1 MILKVKKDVWV
12 VELKN
17 QKNTTNNK
25 KFLKICIITLIC
37 ILLAIVIAR
46 YITEEEFRNYV
57 DTDILKKQ
65 VEQNTL
71 SSIEIDYESTPS
83 IFAYDKYVA
92 ILSKNTLSIYTANGE
107 KAATLEINISKPVVN
122 SRGKYLVIAEQ
133 DGKKIYL
140 IGDTSIIWQTDI
152 DGEISRVNVNK
163 NGYVSVIVTNT
174 TYKSV
179 IISYNQTG
187 KELFRTYLSSTY
199 AICADISNN
208 NKYLAIGEV
217 DYSGTIVK
225 SNVKIIS
232 IALAQSSPKES
243 VINKYES
250 EIGQIINNIRYQDK
264 DTAICMF
271 NSYVQ
276 KVSLDSN
283 ERLIDIEDNA
293 LFLDINL
300 NNKIAIVEKQ
310 SSGLFSYEYEMK
322 IKSTTGISENLYI
335 LDSDVPRNII
345 ICGDTVGINL
355 GTEVQIV
362 NSRGMLLKK
371 YKSKQEI
378 KSLVVGSNIAGIIFK
393 DKIELINL

>member
-1 MILKVKKDVWV
+1 MKKIVDFARR
-12 VELKN
+12 
-17 QKNTTNNK
+17 K
-25 KFLKICIITLIC
+25 KFLKVSIL
-37 ILLAIVIAR
+37 ILLCMVSVIIISR
-46 YITEEEFRNYV
+46 YITEENYRDYV
-57 DTDILKKQ
+57 DTKILKKQ

-71 SSIEIDYESTPS
+71 INIEIDYESTPS
-83 IFAYDKYVA
+83 IFAYDKYIA
-92 ILSKNTLSIYTANGE
+92 ILNKNTISIYTSNAE
-107 KAATLEINISKPVVN
+107 KSASLEINISKPIVS

-140 IGDTSIIWQTDI
+140 IKGTSIVWQNEI

-179 IISYNQTG
+179 VVCYNETG
-187 KELFRTYLSSTY
+187 IELFRTYLSSTY
-199 AICADISNN
+199 AICSDISNN

-225 SNVKIIS
+225 SNVKILS
-232 IALAQSSPKES
+232 VSLAQSNPEQA
-243 VINKYES
+243 VVNKYES
-250 EIGQIINNIRYQDK
+250 ESGQIINNIMYQDK
-264 DTAICMF
+264 NIAICMF

-276 KVSLDSN
+276 KVFLDGN
-283 ERLIDIEDNA
+283 ERLVDIDDDA

-300 NNKIAIVEKQ
+300 KDSIAIVEKQ

-322 IKSTTGISENLYI
+322 IKSINGISENLYI

-345 ICGDTVGINL
+345 ICGDVIGINL

-362 NSRGMLLKK
+362 NYRGILLKK

-378 KSLVVGSNIAGIIFK
+378 KSLVVGDSIAGIIYK

>member
-1 MILKVKKDVWV
+1 M
-12 VELKN
+12 KN
-17 QKNTTNNK
+17 IVDTTGRK
-25 KFLKICIITLIC
+25 KFLKVCII
-37 ILLAIVIAR
+37 ILLCMIFVIITAR
-46 YITEEEFRNYV
+46 YITEEDFRDYV
-57 DTDILKKQ
+57 DTKILKKQ
-65 VEQNTL
+65 VEQDTL
-71 SSIEIDYESTPS
+71 SNIEIDYESTPS
-83 IFAYDKYVA
+83 IFAYDKYIA

-107 KAATLEINISKPVVN
+107 KNASLEINISKPVVN

-140 IGDTSIIWQTDI
+140 INGTSIIWQNEI

-179 IISYNQTG
+179 VVCYNPTG
-187 KELFRTYLSSTY
+187 TELFRTYLSSTY
-199 AICADISNN
+199 AICSDISNN

-225 SNVKIIS
+225 SNVKILS
-232 IALAQSSPKES
+232 VSLSQSNPEQA
-243 VINKYES
+243 VVNKYES
-250 EIGQIINNIRYQDK
+250 ETGQIINNIRYQDK

-276 KVSLDSN
+276 KVFLDGN
-283 ERLIDIEDNA
+283 ERLLEIDDDA

-300 NNKIAIVEKQ
+300 KDSIAIVEKQ

-322 IKSTTGISENLYI
+322 IKSANGISENLYI
-335 LDSDVPRNII
+335 LNSDVPRDII
-345 ICGDTVGINL
+345 ICGDVIGINL

-362 NSRGMLLKK
+362 NSRGILLKK

-378 KSLVVGSNIAGIIFK
+378 KSLVVGDNIAGIIYK

>member
-1 MILKVKKDVWV
+1 MNNKKD
-12 VELKN
+12 L
-17 QKNTTNNK
+17 TNRK
-25 KFLKICIITLIC
+25 KFLKASVLTLLS
-37 ILLAIVIAR
+37 ILFVILVAR
-46 YITEEEFRNYV
+46 YITEAEFRDYI
-57 DTDILKKQ
+57 DAKILKKQ

-71 SSIEIDYESTPS
+71 SQIEIDYQSTS
-83 IFAYDKYVA
+83 NVFAYDKYIA
-92 ILSKNTLSIYTANGE
+92 ILNKNTLSIYTANGE
-107 KAATLEINISKPVVN
+107 KAESLEINISKPLV
-122 SRGKYLVIAEQ
+122 SSKGKYLVIAENE
-133 DGKKIYL
+133 GKNIYL
-140 IGDTSIIWQTDI
+140 IGGTSILWQTEI
-152 DGEISRVNVNK
+152 EGEISRVNVNK
-163 NGYVSVIVTNT
+163 NGYVSVIVTHT

-179 IISYNQTG
+179 VISYNQEG

-225 SNVKIIS
+225 SNIKIIS
-232 IALAQSSPKES
+232 IALAQTEPEKS

-250 EIGQIINNIRYQDK
+250 ETGQIINNVRYHDK

-276 KVSLDSN
+276 KVYLEGN
-283 ERLIDIEDNA
+283 ERLLEINGDA

-300 NNKIAIVEKQ
+300 KDSVAIFEKQ

-322 IKSTTGISENLYI
+322 IKSSIGSNENLYI
-335 LDSDVPRNII
+335 LDSDVPRDII
-345 ICGDTVGINL
+345 ISGDTIGINL

-362 NSRGMLLKK
+362 NSRGLLLKK

-378 KSLVVGSNIAGIIFK
+378 KNLVVGDSIAGIIYK

>member
-107 KAATLEINISKPVVN
+107 KTATLEINISKPVVN

>member
-1 MILKVKKDVWV
+1 M
-12 VELKN
+12 KN
-17 QKNTTNNK
+17 RTDLTGRK
-25 KFLKICIITLIC
+25 KFLKVSIITLLC
-37 ILLAIVIAR
+37 VISVIITAR
-46 YITEEEFRNYV
+46 YITEEDFREYV
-57 DTDILKKQ
+57 DTKILKKQ

-71 SSIEIDYESTPS
+71 SNIEIDYESTSS
-83 IFAYDKYVA
+83 IFAYDKYIA

-107 KAATLEINISKPVVN
+107 KNASLEINISKPVVN

-140 IGDTSIIWQTDI
+140 ISGTSIIWQNEI

-179 IISYNQTG
+179 VVCYNQTG
-187 KELFRTYLSSTY
+187 TELFRTYLSSTY
-199 AICADISNN
+199 AICSDISNN

-225 SNVKIIS
+225 SNVKILS
-232 IALAQSSPKES
+232 VSLSQSNPEQA

-276 KVSLDSN
+276 KVFLDKN
-283 ERLIDIEDNA
+283 ERLLEIDDDA

-300 NNKIAIVEKQ
+300 KDSIAIVEKQ

-322 IKSTTGISENLYI
+322 IKSVNGISENLYI
-335 LDSDVPRNII
+335 LNSDVPRNII
-345 ICGDTVGINL
+345 ICGDVIGINL

-362 NSRGMLLKK
+362 NSRGVLLKK

-378 KSLVVGSNIAGIIFK
+378 KSLVVGDRIAGIIYK

>member
-1 MILKVKKDVWV
+1 MIKLKKIVDGAGR
-12 VELKN
+12 
-17 QKNTTNNK
+17 K
-25 KFLKICIITLIC
+25 KFLKVSII
-37 ILLAIVIAR
+37 ILLCMVFVIIIAR
-46 YITEEEFRNYV
+46 YITEEDFRDYV
-57 DTDILKKQ
+57 DTKILKKQ

-71 SSIEIDYESTPS
+71 SNIEIDYESTPS
-83 IFAYDKYVA
+83 ILAYDKYIA
-92 ILSKNTLSIYTANGE
+92 ILNKSTLSIYTSNGE
-107 KAATLEINISKPVVN
+107 KSTALEINISKPIVS

-140 IGDTSIIWQTDI
+140 ISGTSIIWQNEI

-179 IISYNQTG
+179 VVCYNQLGT
-187 KELFRTYLSSTY
+187 ELFRTYLSSTY
-199 AICADISNN
+199 AICSDISNN

-225 SNVKIIS
+225 SNVKILS
-232 IALAQSSPKES
+232 VSLSQSNPEQA
-243 VINKYES
+243 VVNKYES

-264 DTAICMF
+264 DIAVCMF

-276 KVSLDSN
+276 KVFLDGN
-283 ERLIDIEDNA
+283 ERLLDIEDEA

-300 NNKIAIVEKQ
+300 KDSIAIIEKQ

-322 IKSTTGISENLYI
+322 IKSSNGVSENLYI

-345 ICGDTVGINL
+345 ICGDLIGINL

-362 NSRGMLLKK
+362 NYRGILLKK

-378 KSLVVGSNIAGIIFK
+378 KSLVVGDSIAGIIYK

>member
-1 MILKVKKDVWV
+1 MKNKKD
-12 VELKN
+12 
-17 QKNTTNNK
+17 TTSRK
-25 KFLKICIITLIC
+25 KLLKICILIL
-37 ILLAIVIAR
+37 ISMLLAILIAR
-46 YITEEEFRNYV
+46 YLTEEDFRSYV
-57 DTDILKKQ
+57 DTKILRKQ

-71 SSIEIDYESTPS
+71 SSIEIDYETTPS

-92 ILSKNTLSIYTANGE
+92 ILNKNNLEIYTANAE
-107 KAATLEINISKPVVN
+107 KIANLEINISQPVIN
-122 SRGKYLVIAEQ
+122 TRGKYLVIAEH
-133 DGKKIYL
+133 DGHKIYL
-140 IGDTSIIWQTDI
+140 IEGTTILWQNEI

-179 IISYNQTG
+179 VVSYNPKG
-187 KELFRTYLSSTY
+187 KELFRSYLSSTY

-208 NKYLAIGEV
+208 NKYLAIGEI
-217 DYSGTIVK
+217 DYSGTIIK

-232 IALAQSSPKES
+232 VTLAQSEPEKS

-250 EIGQIINNIRYQDK
+250 ETGQIINNIRYQDK

-276 KVSLDSN
+276 KVSTDSN
-283 ERLIDIEDNA
+283 ERLIDIDDNA

-300 NNKIAIVEKQ
+300 ENYIAIVEKQ

-322 IKSTTGISENLYI
+322 LKNTSSTSENLYI
-335 LDSDVPRNII
+335 LDSDVPKNVIVSGNRI
-345 ICGDTVGINL
+345 GFDL

-362 NSRGMLLKK
+362 SSNGLLLKT

-378 KSLVVGSNIAGIIFK
+378 KNLVIGDSIAGVIYK